1 MNDFNAH
8 RDREYRVIMTGIG
21 VVGGLGLTCSMLPA
35 VEHATTLILVGLG
48 ALAVVVVAVRLAARA
63 VREYREDR
71 VDELIGAAWRA
82 RHMPTPAHRPE
93 SVGSGSGLRE
103 VA

>member
-1 MNDFNAH
+1 MNDISFGTY

-35 VEHATTLILVGLG
+35 VEHATTLILLTLG
-48 ALAVVVVAVRLAARA
+48 ALAVLAVAVRLAART
-63 VREYREDR
+63 VREHREDR
-71 VDELIGAAWRA
+71 ADKLTGAAWRA
-82 RHMPTPAHRPE
+82 RHMPTPSPE
-93 SVGSGSGLRE
+93 PLRSGSGLRK